1 MTSSSFPP
9 FSGTLPFNTGTSGH
23 SSLANSCSDASVIH
37 GSGLDIPHDVFLS
50 MTSQHSGSGSG
61 PLEDVTVD
69 DLDRVATS
77 SFELI
82 SRLVDAEG
90 LAEVDL
96 VSADALDLGSFLSA
110 VDYDSAKLTKPT
122 TTSARGSESVVSPTT
137 SIGSFPALQ
146 SYAVSLATPIPDAA
160 STPAVIGSPLSS
172 SIELS
177 SSSDSAKLT
186 TSCSMSNSLLDRLPP
201 LRATP
206 LVVTTVP
213 SQDTVHYNTNPTCQ
227 IAYSNGSQPRNVTNN
242 VLSPLRSPADRGY
255 ANYTTPTRIPANYV
269 AVPPVLGGSS
279 ATSLNELSQ
288 FAHEFNG
295 SNPTSVLHSPTQQP
309 LSSHISP
316 TPQQP
321 SPFGR
326 ATNLVSN
333 ATIQS
338 AETNR
343 RSLAPVNLQY
353 STLVQASPVPPLVR
367 LFADSQHSTVPGS
380 HQPHVSHPH
389 SSSPSQPVYSM
400 LTFPPN
406 MKMALTSCCTGGL
419 TPSPVQAR
427 VATLFMNG
435 THGAGDYQQAYSSR
449 NQSSSSLTPNLLPVY
464 SPMDSVPARGV
475 PFDLQSLNVNSNTL
489 YNASLTAVNPSQLAS
504 ARPAFTQG
512 GAATLISQQRRG
524 HTVFPSKPEGLE
536 FHQHQSYRNLDR
548 RTRSSIQP
556 KGHRRRSNTKQQQ
569 QPTPSSVG
577 CDPSSA
583 GFYPLEHVHVMSREK
598 CVSQISP
605 VQHSSVAPSSAPDSS
620 LTCFVA
626 GTSPVPTSMIHHRHS
641 DPQPGAYS
649 LPSYDSPCASSP
661 RVANIT
667 STTAAPTLITQMPI
681 LTNCQLEPI
690 LLTSPNTPSKHS
702 PHTSFPSVSDV
713 SQRHQQTVNLS
724 ILSPF
729 LHSTTGDSA
738 ATAPVASISPSIDCT
753 TTHLPAAMHSGRVV
767 RGGFL
772 RSMST
777 SSTGSAVSVDSVS
790 STTTGLGYA
799 CQVCGD
805 RACGKHY
812 GVFSCEGCKGFFRRT
827 VRRELVY
834 TCRDSQ
840 SCQIDR
846 RLRNRCQFCRYH
858 KCLQVGMR
866 REAVQEERNQL
877 NQSCTST
884 DSPANSG
891 AGSPDALGFSSSF
904 NVDENPVHLDDQPTA
919 VFDYKPVE
927 ECAPEGSTSLVSLS
941 TTKQYDQSHE
951 QTRQSNFSTSP
962 DAVDTTAPSSSISP
976 PQSLDCISSA
986 EKVLHD
992 YHQCWLAQRR
1002 EQDIR
1007 KDQNADDEKSVNAQ
1021 SGAQIQQ
1028 TDLSFIDC
1036 PAQELPLRALLAWS
1050 EQVPFF
1056 TNFPDAVRLT
1066 LLKSA
1071 CFELLLSQLV
1081 FRSTLRF
1088 PGQTS
1093 LDCSPN
1099 DEHSDPEYELLTH
1112 SQPPNPPSSCGQPVT
1127 GSNRSVKSVPSL
1139 VHAAA
1144 LQLHPLRL
1152 QPAELG
1158 SIKLIILLNPE
1169 TVGLPSECRAQV
1181 ESARDQVY
1189 AGLEYNCSQLWP
1201 NAPHG
1206 RMGRLLLRIPAL
1218 HLLAL
1223 RVRALLDDDS
1233 GVIRILDLLER
1244 LYNNSLEKTSTPVR
1258 VLEHEAI
1265 IEPTDF
1271 CESIMPPSP
1280 HPDSSLSLPST
1291 DKAKSSP
1298 LEPIPSSTD
1307 YINL

>member
-9 FSGTLPFNTGTSGH
+9 FSGTLPFNTGTS
-23 SSLANSCSDASVIH
+23 LANPCSDASVMH

-61 PLEDVTVD
+61 PAVEDLTVD

-122 TTSARGSESVVSPTT
+122 TTSARGSDSVVSPTT

-160 STPAVIGSPLSS
+160 STPAVLGSPLSS

-177 SSSDSAKLT
+177 SSSDSAKVT

-206 LVVTTVP
+206 LVVTTPP
-213 SQDTVHYNTNPTCQ
+213 SQDTVQYNTNPTCQ
-227 IAYSNGSQPRNVTNN
+227 IAYSNDSQPRNVTNN
-242 VLSPLRSPADRGY
+242 ILSPIRSPADRGY
-255 ANYTTPTRIPANYV
+255 ANYTTPTRVHANYV
-269 AVPPVLGGSS
+269 AVPPVLGGPS
-279 ATSLNELSQ
+279 ATSLNQLNH

-295 SNPTSVLHSPTQQP
+295 SNPVSVLHSPTQQP
-309 LSSHISP
+309 LPSHISP

-326 ATNLVSN
+326 ATNLASHP
-333 ATIQS
+333 TIHS

-367 LFADSQHSTVPGS
+367 LFADSQHPTVPGS

-389 SSSPSQPVYSM
+389 SSSSSSSQPVYSM
-400 LTFPPN
+400 LAFPPT
-406 MKMALTSCCTGGL
+406 MKMALPSCCTGNL
-419 TPSPVQAR
+419 TPAPMQAR
-427 VATLFMNG
+427 VATVFMNGG
-435 THGAGDYQQAYSSR
+435 THGAADYQQQQYSSR
-449 NQSSSSLTPNLLPVY
+449 NQSSTSLTPNLLPVY
-464 SPMDSVPARGV
+464 SPMDSAPARGV
-475 PFDLQSLNVNSNTL
+475 PFDLQSLNVSSNTL
-489 YNASLTAVNPSQLAS
+489 YNASLTAAT
-504 ARPAFTQG
+504 ARSGFTQG

-524 HTVFPSKPEGLE
+524 QTVFPSKPEGLE
-536 FHQHQSYRNLDR
+536 FHQHQSYRSLDR

-569 QPTPSSVG
+569 QQQPTPSSVG

-583 GFYPLEHVHVMSREK
+583 GFYPLEHVMSREK
-598 CVSQISP
+598 CISQISP
-605 VQHSSVAPSSAPDSS
+605 VQHSSVAPASAPDSS

-641 DPQPGAYS
+641 DPQPGAYPQ
-649 LPSYDSPCASSP
+649 PSYDSPCASSP
-661 RVANIT
+661 RLANVT
-667 STTAAPTLITQMPI
+667 STIAAATLIAPVPI
-681 LTNCQLEPI
+681 LTNCQLEPV

-729 LHSTTGDSA
+729 LTGESA
-738 ATAPVASISPSIDCT
+738 ATASVASISPGIDCA
-753 TTHLPAAMHSGRVV
+753 TTHLSAAMHSGRVV

-790 STTTGLGYA
+790 STTAGLGYA

-891 AGSPDALGFSSSF
+891 AGSPDALGSSSSF
-904 NVDENPVHLDDQPTA
+904 NIDETPVHSDDQPTA
-919 VFDYKPVE
+919 LFDHKPVGE
-927 ECAPEGSTSLVSLS
+927 RAPKGSTSLVSLS
-941 TTKQYDQSHE
+941 TTKQYDQTHE
-951 QTRQSNFSTSP
+951 QTRQSDFSTSP
-962 DAVDTTAPSSSISP
+962 RAIDTTGQLSYISP
-976 PQSLDCISSA
+976 PQSLDCIGSA

-1002 EQDIR
+1002 GQDIR
-1007 KDQNADDEKSVNAQ
+1007 KDQNADDDNSVNAQ
-1021 SGAQIQQ
+1021 SGIQIQQ
-1028 TDLSFIDC
+1028 ADLPFIDC

-1088 PGQTS
+1088 SGQTS
-1093 LDCSPN
+1093 VDCSPN
-1099 DEHSDPEYELLTH
+1099 DEHSDPEYELLAH
-1112 SQPPNPPSSCGQPVT
+1112 SQPPNPPSSCDQPVT
-1127 GSNRSVKSVPSL
+1127 GSNRSDKSVPSL

-1144 LQLHPLRL
+1144 LQLQPLRL

-1244 LYNNSLEKTSTPVR
+1244 LYNSSLEKTSTPVR
-1258 VLEHEAI
+1258 VLEQEAI
-1265 IEPTDF
+1265 TEPTGL
-1271 CESIMPPSP
+1271 CESVIPPSS
-1280 HPDSSLSLPST
+1280 HSDSSLSLPST